1 MINRTY
7 DKRIGQMLRQF
18 PVVCLLGPRQS
29 GKTTAAKLYARSSR
43 KPVLYLD
50 MESPADGRRLADAE
64 YTLKQF
70 KDHLVIID
78 EIQFR
83 PDLFPLLRHLVDDF
97 RKPGR
102 FLILGSASPELVKG
116 ASESLAGRVYYID
129 THPLNAIELKDQNN
143 YTQTRHWFR
152 GGFPDAWL
160 ARTDSAWRDWMDG
173 FSRTFVERDL
183 NNLFGVTFSNQLMHK
198 LWHMLAHHHGGL
210 WNAQSFA
217 KGLDVSP
224 TTINRYT
231 DYLVGAF
238 MLRKLQ
244 PYYAHSRKRLLKTP
258 KVYFRDSGLLHY
270 LLELPNSKSLQLH
283 PVLGYSWEGYVI
295 EQICQLL
302 NPRIQPYYY
311 RTQDGSEMD
320 LVLTRGA
327 IPHACIEI
335 KSTRSPSVS
344 RGMRES
350 IQDLQT
356 QHNYIIVPG
365 SSEPYYAESKI
376 KVMGIEAFLEKDYKR
391 ITK

>member
-1 MINRTY
+1 M
-7 DKRIGQMLRQF
+7 
-18 PVVCLLGPRQS
+18 VCLLGPRQS
-29 GKTTAAKLYARSSR
+29 GKTTAAKWYASKSK

-50 MESPADGRRLADAE
+50 MESPSDQRRLADAE

-70 KDHLVIID
+70 QDHLVVID

-83 PDLFPLLRHLVDDF
+83 PDLFPLLRYLVDEH

-116 ASESLAGRVYYID
+116 ASESLAGRIFYID
-129 THPLNAIELKDQNN
+129 TAPFNASELMHEKNFSQA
-143 YTQTRHWFR
+143 RHWFR

-160 ARTDSAWRDWMDG
+160 ARTDKAWLDWMHG

-183 NNLFGVTFSNQLMHK
+183 NNLFGVTFSGQLMHK
-198 LWHMLAHHHGGL
+198 LWYMLAHQHGGL

-217 KGLDVSP
+217 KGLDVSAA
-224 TTINRYT
+224 TVNRYT

-244 PYYAHSRKRLLKTP
+244 PWHSNTRKRLLKTP

-270 LLELPNSKSLQLH
+270 LLDIQNSRALQLH
-283 PVLGYSWEGYVI
+283 PMTGYSWEGYVI
-295 EQICQLL
+295 EQICQKLG
-302 NPRIQPYYY
+302 PRYEPYYY

-320 LVLTRGA
+320 LVIAKGA
-327 IPHACIEI
+327 EPFISIEI
-335 KSTRSPSVS
+335 KSSQSPSIS

-350 IQDLQT
+350 VNDLNT
-356 QHNYIIVPG
+356 RHNYIIVPG
-365 SSEPYYAESKI
+365 DIKSYFADDTI
-376 KVMGIEAFLEKDYKR
+376 KVMDLEAFMAKDLQKLV
-391 ITK
+391 K